1 MTDLDLAL
9 SLFNVNVFQQA
20 KNNIT
25 ELQYYFDTNG
35 ATCGNRLISELV
47 NAIKDYS
54 FDQIDLPLFNSIM
67 ARCGKTP
74 AEGTKIINDIVRWKS
89 YDKKQ
94 MEPSKK
100 FIDDIVANSII
111 TRANKLYQEHPSEY
125 LKYLKNI
132 NYKTSSKDIFST
144 TNFKNLDI
152 NSVIN
157 QQMSDGV
164 SSSFDFINQSFRP
177 FCKYE
182 MGQIGLISMPPG
194 CFVGST
200 KIYTSE
206 GINTIEELCGKTNIE
221 VYSFNGTEK
230 VKSVAEKCIKTKEV
244 TDLIEI
250 QTNDGGIIRSTED
263 HRFLLSDKNYKE
275 AKDINIGD
283 ELMSFSDS
291 YLNIVV
297 VSKKKINLEKPE
309 SVYDLVNVGLYSNF
323 AIMTSENTGIFVH
336 NCGKTMW
343 AFAEALHMAIEGKK
357 VLYTALGDIGVADF
371 ITRMCAIYSG
381 LPFWKVKENL
391 GAIYNGIC
399 QILGDRL
406 DISIEPAGTVTVDDY
421 IEYVEDKDYEV
432 LFIDYDSN
440 FKSNVANENMYLVYG
455 EIYDKLTK
463 LSLAGKLV
471 FILSQPQKF
480 VWKNEIIDM
489 SEIGESARKAACSD
503 FIITRGRVAGNPN
516 HLGKFKI
523 AKNRRGEEGYE
534 VGSIRLNNGRFI
546 ILPDEVYE
554 QLKRE
559 TTKRDYTEADIN
571 AMIAQY
577 NRIHTNINR
586 QINQAAQQYGGG
598 QPISGPTPFGRP

>member
-74 AEGTKIINDIVRWKS
+74 AEGTKIINDIIRWKS

-125 LKYLKNI
+125 LKYLKNV
-132 NYKTSSKDIFST
+132 NYKATNTDVFSATSF
-144 TNFKNLDI
+144 NNLDI

-157 QQMSDGV
+157 HQLVDGV

-177 FCKYE
+177 YCKYE
-182 MGQIGLISMPPG
+182 YGQLVLFSAPPG
-194 CFVGST
+194 V
-200 KIYTSE
+200 
-206 GINTIEELCGKTNIE
+206 
-221 VYSFNGTEK
+221 
-230 VKSVAEKCIKTKEV
+230 
-244 TDLIEI
+244 
-250 QTNDGGIIRSTED
+250 
-263 HRFLLSDKNYKE
+263 
-275 AKDINIGD
+275 
-283 ELMSFSDS
+283 
-291 YLNIVV
+291 
-297 VSKKKINLEKPE
+297 
-309 SVYDLVNVGLYSNF
+309 
-323 AIMTSENTGIFVH
+323 
-336 NCGKTMW
+336 GKTMW
-343 AFAEALHMAIEGKK
+343 AFAEALHMAIEGKR
-357 VLYTALGDIGVADF
+357 VLYTALGDIGPADF

-391 GAIYNGIC
+391 ATIYNGLC
-399 QILGDRL
+399 QMVGDNL
-406 DISIEPAGTVTVDDY
+406 NISIQPSGTITADDY
-421 IEYVEDKDYEV
+421 IDYVMDKDYEI

-463 LSLAGKLV
+463 LTLAGKLV

-480 VWKNEIIDM
+480 VWKNEVIDM
-489 SEIGESARKAACSD
+489 SEVGESARKVHGSD
-503 FIITRGRVAGNPN
+503 LVITRGRVAGNPN

>member
-1 MTDLDLAL
+1 M
-9 SLFNVNVFQQA
+9 
-20 KNNIT
+20 
-25 ELQYYFDTNG
+25 
-35 ATCGNRLISELV
+35 
-47 NAIKDYS
+47 
-54 FDQIDLPLFNSIM
+54 
-67 ARCGKTP
+67 
-74 AEGTKIINDIVRWKS
+74 
-89 YDKKQ
+89 
-94 MEPSKK
+94 
-100 FIDDIVANSII
+100 
-111 TRANKLYQEHPSEY
+111 
-125 LKYLKNI
+125 
-132 NYKTSSKDIFST
+132 
-144 TNFKNLDI
+144 
-152 NSVIN
+152 
-157 QQMSDGV
+157 
-164 SSSFDFINQSFRP
+164 
-177 FCKYE
+177 
-182 MGQIGLISMPPG
+182 
-194 CFVGST
+194 
-200 KIYTSE
+200 
-206 GINTIEELCGKTNIE
+206 
-221 VYSFNGTEK
+221 
-230 VKSVAEKCIKTKEV
+230 
-244 TDLIEI
+244 
-250 QTNDGGIIRSTED
+250 
-263 HRFLLSDKNYKE
+263 
-275 AKDINIGD
+275 
-283 ELMSFSDS
+283 
-291 YLNIVV
+291 
-297 VSKKKINLEKPE
+297 SKKKVNLEKPE
-309 SVYDLVNVGLYSNF
+309 PVYDLVNVELYSNF

-381 LPFWKVKENL
+381 MPFWKVKENL

-421 IEYVEDKDYEV
+421 IEYVENKDYDV

-480 VWKNEIIDM
+480 VWKNEVIDM
-489 SEIGESARKAACSD
+489 SEIGESARKAACAD

-577 NRIHTNINR
+577 NRISSNMNR
-586 QINQAAQQYGGG
+586 HIQQAGMRQQ
-598 QPISGPTPFGRP
+598 QAISGPTPFGRP